1 MKVTMETIAR
11 ELGLSRNAVSLAFRN
26 DPSIPDATRQR
37 VLETAKE
44 LGYQRNP
51 AHGELMSQ
59 MRRKGHGSTL
69 ATLALV
75 NCHQEKNAFESHP
88 TIPQYV
94 SGCEQ
99 RAQALG
105 YPLDRFWMHEP
116 DWRSERWCD
125 VLDARGIRGLVLIGM
140 MEQNRIPA
148 GFTPVVDRFPS
159 VVTGVRTREPALS
172 FACVDHHIL
181 TLQAF
186 EQALRYGYRRPA
198 LVMDPVIDAL
208 VEHRFTAGYRTA
220 QEQITGR
227 QRIPF
232 FGDVTDARAD
242 LSSFQHWL
250 ERWKPDVLF
259 SLYAEVRDWV
269 ETLGWRVPD
278 DIGLIQLEWR
288 EHQPDWAGMDQ
299 HNDLTGQAAVDMLI
313 GMIHRGDGSGSANP
327 RATLIGPS
335 WVDGPSVRRKS

>member
-11 ELGLSRNAVSLAFRN
+11 ELGISRNAVSLALRH
-26 DPSIPDATRQR
+26 DPSIPEATRQR
-37 VLETAKE
+37 ILETAKS

-69 ATLALV
+69 ATLALM
-75 NCHQEKNAFESHP
+75 NCHQDKDAFITHP

-94 SGCEQ
+94 AGCEG
-99 RAQALG
+99 RAEDLG
-105 YPLDRFWMHEP
+105 YPLDRFWLHEP
-116 DWRSERWCD
+116 KWRADRWCD
-125 VLDARGIRGLVLIGM
+125 VLDTRGIRGLVLIGM
-140 MEQNRIPA
+140 MAQNRIPE
-148 GFTPVVDRFPS
+148 GFLPVIERFPA
-159 VVTGVRTREPALS
+159 VVTGVRTRDPALS

-186 EQALRYGYRRPA
+186 EQALHLGYRNPG

-220 QEQITGR
+220 QEQTPGHG
-227 QRIPF
+227 RIPVF
-232 FGDVTDARAD
+232 EKVHEARED
-242 LSSFQHWL
+242 LTLFKNWL
-250 ERWKPDVLF
+250 DRWKPDVLF
-259 SLYAEVRDWV
+259 SLYSEVRDWV
-269 ETLGWRVPD
+269 EALGFNVPKD
-278 DIGLIQLEWR
+278 MGLIQLEWR
-288 EHQPDWAGMDQ
+288 ERQPDWAGMDQ

-313 GMIHRGDGSGSANP
+313 GMIHRGEGSIKPFP

-335 WVDGPSVRRKS
+335 WVDGPSVRPQV